1 MSRKREEYNNLVHNN
16 SHSRKKLEL
25 SSRVLD
31 AYKSKDIEIAESLI
45 HKKDYPS
52 RKTPFSKL
60 NNEPLES
67 VTSITKI
74 QKYKRTGI

>member
-45 HKKDYPS
+45 CLY
-52 RKTPFSKL
+52 
-60 NNEPLES
+60 
-67 VTSITKI
+67 I
-74 QKYKRTGI
+74 